1 MYGEAT
7 LVIVDLPSG
16 RTFTG
21 PEDGISPPGTRSAD
35 KADASVPRE
44 VTVVVSLGRGFDV
57 EDVAGVEKRGIGSTS
72 VFVTISEL
80 SVTNE
85 IFRYF
90 MDYDTQLL
98 MSLRCKLTRFLVR
111 GKCTG

>member
-16 RTFTG
+16 RKFTTD
-21 PEDGISPPGTRSAD
+21 PEDGTCPPGTRSAD

-44 VTVVVSLGRGFDV
+44 VIVVSLGRGFDV
-57 EDVAGVEKRGIGSTS
+57 EDIAGAKKCGIGSVS

-80 SVTNE
+80 SAINK
-85 IFRYF
+85 IFIRCF
-90 MDYDTQLL
+90 RCLDYDT
-98 MSLRCKLTRFLVR
+98 KDLTFLSNFNFNKEE
-111 GKCTG
+111 GN

>member
-16 RTFTG
+16 RKFTTD
-21 PEDGISPPGTRSAD
+21 PEDGTCPPGIRSAD

-44 VTVVVSLGRGFDV
+44 VMIVVSLGRGFDV
-57 EDVAGVEKRGIGSTS
+57 EDVAGTKKRGIGSVS

-80 SVTNE
+80 SAINK
-85 IFRYF
+85 IF
-90 MDYDTQLL
+90 LL
-98 MSLRCKLTRFLVR
+98 GVLWITIRKI
-111 GKCTG
+111 